1 MSTRQLADWVC
12 DVGLGDL
19 SGAAR
24 EAARRSILDTLG
36 VALAGSGE
44 EASRLARE
52 VVAGDGRGPA
62 TVWGTDLRLPV
73 EAAALLNGLSAH
85 ALDFDDVDSGSI
97 SHPSGVV
104 LPACLACAEAAG
116 SSGAELMLA
125 YAVGVEVMAKL
136 GRAMG
141 EGYYRRGW
149 HATSVLGAVG
159 AAAAA
164 AKLLGAGAPGVL
176 HALGI
181 SASMA
186 SGLRRN
192 FGSMTKPLHAGLAA
206 RNGVAAARL
215 GRAGF
220 TADAQALE
228 GRLGLFEAFEAELPP
243 PQGQALEGLGR
254 PWEVEQPGLTI
265 KRYPC
270 CYATHRS
277 IDAALELRAARPE
290 VAEASSAV
298 VRVPTGGL
306 APLRPGLPS
315 SGLEGKFSMAY
326 VIAVALLRGS
336 VPLSAFT
343 DDAVADIGVRQL
355 AERVEVREDPEVGVG
370 RDGAEGGHVSL
381 EVRTPTGVAAR
392 EVEHASG
399 SPQRP
404 MSFKEVAAKF
414 RDCAALA
421 PVAAGGLVDL
431 VLGLEDLPRAAEAL
445 SPLLAI
451 PAPQAV
457 GR

>member
-1 MSTRQLADWVC
+1 MSTRQLADWVR
-12 DVGLGDL
+12 DVQLADL
-19 SGAAR
+19 PGPAR

-44 EASRLARE
+44 EGSRLARE
-52 VVAGDGRGPA
+52 VVAGDGGGPA

-73 EAAALLNGLSAH
+73 EAAAMLNGLSAH
-85 ALDFDDVDSGSI
+85 ALDFDDVNSSSI

-104 LPACLACAEAAG
+104 LPACLACAEAVG

-125 YAVGVEVMAKL
+125 YAVGLEVMAKL

-149 HATSVLGAVG
+149 HATSVLGSVG

-164 AKLLGAGAPGVL
+164 GKLLGADAGGLL

-220 TADAQALE
+220 TADAEALE

-243 PQGQALEGLGR
+243 AEGQALEGLGR
-254 PWEVEQPGLTI
+254 PWELEHGLTI

-290 VAEASSAV
+290 LAEPSSAV

-306 APLRPGLPS
+306 APLRPGLPAT
-315 SGLEGKFSMAY
+315 GLEGKFSMAY
-326 VIAVALLRGS
+326 VVAVALLRGS

-343 DDAVADIGVRQL
+343 DDAVADSRVREL
-355 AERVEVREDPEVGVG
+355 AERVEVREDPAVGVG

-381 EVRTPTGVAAR
+381 EVRTPTGTAST
-392 EVEHASG
+392 EVEYASG

-404 MSFKEVAAKF
+404 MSFEEVAAKF
-414 RDCAALA
+414 RDCAAMA
-421 PVAAGGLVDL
+421 PVAAGGLGDL
-431 VLGLEDLPRAAEAL
+431 VLRLEDLPRAGEAL
-445 SPLLAI
+445 SPLLATA
-451 PAPQAV
+451 APQAV